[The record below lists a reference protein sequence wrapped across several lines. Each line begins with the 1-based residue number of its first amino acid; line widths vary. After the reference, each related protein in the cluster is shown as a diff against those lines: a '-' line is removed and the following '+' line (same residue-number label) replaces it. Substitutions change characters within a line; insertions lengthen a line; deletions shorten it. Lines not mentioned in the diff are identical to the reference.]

1 MSRTDKIAVVES
13 FLNCL
18 VSKDLAQ
25 LPVEP
30 DLTVESP
37 LIARVGG
44 GAAMKYVKR
53 VADSVS
59 EIRVKQHIVEGD
71 WVATLFD
78 EETANGPVSVFA
90 KFEVVSARIRDVC
103 VFYDPRSL
111 GPKAT

>member
-37 LIARVGG
+37 FIARVGG

-53 VADSVS
+53 VADSVTA
-59 EIRVKQHIVEGD
+59 IRVKQHVVEGD
-71 WVATLFD
+71 FVATLF
-78 EETANGPVSVFA
+78 EEDTVNGSVAVFSL
-90 KFEVVSARIRDVC
+90 FQVVSERVKGVS
-103 VFYDPRSL
+103 VFYDPRKL
-111 GPKAT
+111 MPRT

>member
-1 MSRTDKIAVVES
+1 MSRNDKIAVVES
-13 FLNCL
+13 FLRCL

-37 LIARVGG
+37 LIPKVGG

-53 VADSVS
+53 VADSVTA
-59 EIRVKQHIVEGD
+59 IRVQQHIVEGD

-78 EETANGPVSVFA
+78 EETANGPVAVFA
-90 KFEVVSARIRDVC
+90 RFQVVSERIKDFS
-103 VFYDPRSL
+103 VFYDPRKL
-111 GPKAT
+111 TPGT

>member
-1 MSRTDKIAVVES
+1 MSRNDKIAVVES

-37 LIARVGG
+37 FIAKVAG

-53 VADSVS
+53 VADSLTAVR
-59 EIRVKQHIVEGD
+59 IKQHVVEGD
-71 WVATLFD
+71 FVATLF
-78 EETANGPVSVFA
+78 EEDTVNGSVAVFSL
-90 KFEVVSARIRDVC
+90 FQVVSERVKNVS
-103 VFYDPRSL
+103 VFYDPRKL
-111 GPKAT
+111 TPAR

>member
-18 VSKDLAQ
+18 VSKDLAR

-37 LIARVGG
+37 LIAKVGG

-53 VADSVS
+53 VADTVTA
-59 EIRVKQHIVEGD
+59 IRVQQHIVEGD
-71 WVATLFD
+71 WVATRFD
-78 EETANGPVSVFA
+78 EETRNGPVAVFA
-90 KFEVVSARIRDVC
+90 RFQVVSERIKDVS
-103 VFYDPRSL
+103 VFYDPRKL
-111 GPKAT
+111 TPGT

>member
-78 EETANGPVSVFA
+78 EETANGPVAVFA
-90 KFEVVSARIRDVC
+90 RFQVVAERIKEVS
-103 VFYDPRSL
+103 VFYDPRKVL
-111 GPKAT
+111 PRT